1 MLERG
6 ATHVCGVLGATLVVV
21 YALAFTVPPS
31 PTFPDSIPGSFHT
44 FFTDVFVGQEGL
56 PEENAPDWME
66 TAEPGDVLF
75 MTRGHVAWGQWSH
88 VAVVVRAPQNAFWV
102 EPGTLALLDA
112 SIHSGMY
119 LSPFETFADWPRVV
133 VRRASD
139 DPGVRAQIATAA
151 LKHRMLIFAAA
162 ARAGDLVTNCTKAAI
177 EALESV
183 GIDPGLSGWRTPD
196 ELFRSDIWLD

>member
-1 MLERG
+1 
-6 ATHVCGVLGATLVVV
+6 LGAVLLLV
-21 YALAFTVPPS
+21 YALAFTVPPA
-31 PTFPDSIPGSFHT
+31 PTFPESIPGSFHT

-56 PEENAPDWME
+56 PDRHDPDWME
-66 TAEPGDVLF
+66 SAEPGDILF

-88 VAVVVRAPQNAFWV
+88 VAVVVRAPEDAFWV

-112 SIHSGMY
+112 SVHSGMY
-119 LSPFETFADWPRVV
+119 LSPFEEFADWPR
-133 VRRASD
+133 
-139 DPGVRAQIATAA
+139 IATAA

-177 EALESV
+177 ESLESV

-196 ELFRSDIWLD
+196 ELFRSNIWLD